1 MSCPVYLAQ
10 ITNSLL
16 PPVFVCLQCRERASA
31 RDDNAYPTTYRNE
44 GLCVTSCSRIDQNT
58 EIQFY
63 YSVVCVH
70 LPFNNKKIAS
80 NITINNNKY
89 KNNNKQTTYNN
100 NSSLTST
107 FICDFSSTFHS

>member
-1 MSCPVYLAQ
+1 MSCPVYLAH

-16 PPVFVCLQCRERASA
+16 PPVFVCVYERASA
-31 RDDNAYPTTYRNE
+31 RDDNAYPTAYRNE
-44 GLCVTSCSRIDQNT
+44 GLCVTSCSRVDQNT

-80 NITINNNKY
+80 NITINNNK
-89 KNNNKQTTYNN
+89 QTTYNN
-100 NSSLTST
+100 NSSFAST